1 MPNVVQMLGGK
12 SMGTFSTIPVFD
24 TLIKESLHTASMTF
38 RCNGM
43 FPYPPGT
50 VACCF
55 GATPTPFM
63 VEEISYESQ
72 GISEVRCI
80 SVWEM
85 LKRRNKAGSY
95 ENYYPST
102 FQPISI
108 FKRVLDD
115 INKDDCRW
123 FVFWLRCSLPS
134 DNTVYLYEDTFDPST
149 SIYDDMY
156 NAALYNQLYFSSS
169 ISVTNDNNSNLDVTL
184 YVKSLNDVSKI
195 ADLGPL
201 DSTTSRVTRRLPS
214 APTHWYIGKTSD
226 YGSWKM
232 ASRGRIRTWYENRP
246 YMQNTSDWQGAYRY
260 ESGVSGSNDR
270 EWGQTTEEIRCE
282 PLRSVVVEINEVQS
296 DRFYNLPI
304 GRPVSATIMHTMFTG
319 YVIERTV
326 SGGDLTTY
334 SIKIQP
340 DRFYENGEEVTDKW
354 I

>member
-1 MPNVVQMLGGK
+1 MPNVIQILGGK
-12 SMGTFSTIPVFD
+12 SMGSFTTIPVFD
-24 TLIKESLHTASMTF
+24 TLIKEGLYTASMTF
-38 RCNGM
+38 RCKEL

-55 GATPTPFM
+55 VATPTPFV

-80 SVWEM
+80 SVWEL
-85 LKRRNKAGSY
+85 LKRRNKSGSY

-102 FQPISI
+102 FTPIAT
-108 FKRVLDD
+108 FGRFLDD
-115 INKDDCRW
+115 INKDPNRW
-123 FVFWLRCSLPS
+123 FVYWLRASVPS
-134 DNTVYLYEDTFDPST
+134 DLNSYEDKFDPST

-156 NAALYNQLYFSSS
+156 NAALYNQLYFTS
-169 ISVTNDNNSNLDVTL
+169 SVTVTNNNSNNLDITL
-184 YVKSLNDVSKI
+184 YAKSLNDSTKI
-195 ADLGPL
+195 LDLGPL
-201 DSTTSRVTRRLPS
+201 DSVSSRLTRRLPG

-226 YGSWKM
+226 YGMWKM

-246 YMQNTSDWQGAYRY
+246 YMQNTTDWQGVYRY
-260 ESGVSGSNDR
+260 ESGVAGSDDR
-270 EWGQTTEEIRCE
+270 QWGQTTEEIRCE
-282 PLRSVVVEINEVQS
+282 PLKSVTVDIDEVQS
-296 DRFYNLPI
+296 ERFYSLPI
-304 GRPVSATIMHTMFTG
+304 GRGVSATIMDVMFTG

-340 DRFYENGEEVTDKW
+340 DRFYKYGQEVTDKW

>member
-1 MPNVVQMLGGK
+1 
-12 SMGTFSTIPVFD
+12 MGTFSTIPVFD
-24 TLIKESLHTASMTF
+24 TLIKEGLYTASMTF
-38 RCNGM
+38 RCKGS

-55 GATPTPFM
+55 GATPTPFV

-80 SVWEM
+80 SVWEL
-85 LKRRNKAGSY
+85 LKRRNKCGSY
-95 ENYYPST
+95 ENLYPT
-102 FQPISI
+102 MFAPVGI
-108 FKRVLDD
+108 FKRLLDD
-115 INKDDCRW
+115 INKSPNRW
-123 FVFWLRCSLPS
+123 FVYWLRASVPNDLNS
-134 DNTVYLYEDTFDPST
+134 YEDKFDPST

-156 NAALYNQLYFSSS
+156 NAALYNQLYFTSD
-169 ISVTNDNNSNLDVTL
+169 IRVTNDNSNNLDITL
-184 YVKSLNDVSKI
+184 YAKSLNERQDIVS
-195 ADLGPL
+195 LGPL
-201 DSTTSRVTRRLPS
+201 DSVTSRLTRRLPA

-226 YGSWKM
+226 YGRWKM

-246 YMQNTSDWQGAYRY
+246 YMQDTTDWQGVYRF
-260 ESGVSGSNDR
+260 ESGVAGGDDR

-282 PLRSVVVEINEVQS
+282 PLRSVTVDIDEVQS
-296 DRFYNLPI
+296 ERFYSLPI
-304 GRPVSATIMHTMFTG
+304 GRPVSATIMDVMFTG

-340 DRFYENGEEVTDKW
+340 DRFYQNGEEVTDKW